1 MTQDAIFSQ
10 HFLSWNFTIPSN
22 EYVTIFIMSIAC
34 WGENLCQIWFVS
46 LASLLWSIQSSFV
59 NESAAHHQ
67 DITTWY
73 VIITSNLYDF
83 CNKISNNRMQT
94 LQQIKTQKTDPESE
108 SGSQAFSH
116 FWIQKLWCN
125 KRENNASHNN
135 WIQSSA
141 KKQKG

>member
-10 HFLSWNFTIPSN
+10 HFLSWNFTFPSM
-22 EYVTIFIMSIAC
+22 TLFL
-34 WGENLCQIWFVS
+34 LCQSHVEGKNCVKFNVS

-59 NESAAHHQ
+59 NASAAHHQ

-73 VIITSNLYDF
+73 VLITSNLYDF
-83 CNKISNNRMQT
+83 CNKISNNRMQMF
-94 LQQIKTQKTDPESE
+94 QQIKTQKTDPESE
-108 SGSQAFSH
+108 SGSQAFSY
-116 FWIQKLWCN
+116 FWIQKLWCK

-141 KKQKG
+141 KKYKG